1 MKIKINRTGNRVCLL
16 RNEDTTYSRAAFE
29 ICDSYGYRRI
39 PVLDIENYDFIEW
52 QGIEYNRLLEKDGVI
67 YKFVGWVGKYPF
79 DGITIEEIGYLERE

>member
-16 RNEDTTYSRAAFE
+16 RNDETIYSRAAFE
-29 ICDSYGYRRI
+29 ILESYGYRRI

-52 QGIEYNRLLEKDGVI
+52 NGIEYNRLLEKDGVI
-67 YKFVGWVGKYPF
+67 YKFVEWAGEYPF